1 MNIARIIGIILI
13 VAGAAGLA
21 YGQFTYTKETHEADF
36 GPLKFQVKDQETVT
50 VPIWAGL
57 AVIGVGLVLVVFP
70 FRKP

>member
-21 YGQFTYTKETHEADF
+21 YGQFTYTKETHEADL

-57 AVIGVGLVLVVFP
+57 TVIGVGLVLVVFP